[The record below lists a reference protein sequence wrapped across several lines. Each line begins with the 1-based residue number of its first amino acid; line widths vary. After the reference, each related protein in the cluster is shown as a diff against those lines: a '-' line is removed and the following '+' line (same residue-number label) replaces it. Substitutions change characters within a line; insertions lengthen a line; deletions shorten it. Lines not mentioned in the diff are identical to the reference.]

1 MRALNNKALL
11 LVAYLSGLTAA
22 QNSAV
27 TLPLIKEQEEHLKAY
42 IIKANQCADEAAR
55 KAELTER
62 ARVEMETARDSA

>member
-1 MRALNNKALL
+1 MKALNKALL
-11 LVAYLSGLTAA
+11 LEAYLSGLTAA
-22 QNSAV
+22 QISAV

-42 IIKANQCADEAAR
+42 IIKANQCADEAAAR